1 MSTNKVVKLIIFKSK
16 YWCGVLQFLQKV
28 KTRKEFNQFW
38 IQKPKCLSKCFFI
51 YRCKRSN
58 PFKRRKNASTAKNIS
73 AIDLDGLIADL
84 EAEVVVG
91 GVPDAWE
98 NVEDVREFDKLTE
111 LGEDPGL
118 EIGEN

>member
-1 MSTNKVVKLIIFKSK
+1 MSSNCFSFIGVK
-16 YWCGVLQFLQKV
+16 GTV
-28 KTRKEFNQFW
+28 
-38 IQKPKCLSKCFFI
+38 PLSTG
-51 YRCKRSN
+51 
-58 PFKRRKNASTAKNIS
+58 KNASTAKNIS
-73 AIDLDGLIADL
+73 AIDLDGLIGDL

>member
-1 MSTNKVVKLIIFKSK
+1 MF
-16 YWCGVLQFLQKV
+16 
-28 KTRKEFNQFW
+28 
-38 IQKPKCLSKCFFI
+38 FFI
-51 YRCKRSN
+51 YWCKRSN
-58 PFKRRKNASTAKNIS
+58 PFKRLKNASTAKNIS
-73 AIDLDGLIADL
+73 AIDLDGLISSIDLDGLIADL

>member
-1 MSTNKVVKLIIFKSK
+1 MIFSIDLYGLI
-16 YWCGVLQFLQKV
+16 
-28 KTRKEFNQFW
+28 
-38 IQKPKCLSKCFFI
+38 
-51 YRCKRSN
+51 SN
-58 PFKRRKNASTAKNIS
+58 IDLYGLIS
-73 AIDLDGLIADL
+73 SINLYGLISSIDLDGLIADL

-98 NVEDVREFDKLTE
+98 NVEDVRELDKLTE